1 MTNPLWVKRRFRGTS
16 GRVVAP
22 PAAMWGSSS
31 GATIWVRFDRWTDVE
46 ASGTLPAGEAE
57 VQEVFAAFYRA
68 HLPDV
73 YGYLLRLCA
82 GDRAQAEDLTQDVW
96 LALVEELRR
105 GRAERADVRWLIT
118 VARSRFIDAAR
129 RERRRQSKLELI
141 RREPVRDDQPT
152 SSQVLERL
160 DQLQP
165 LHRAVLVLRYVDD
178 LPVPEVAAAIGRKL
192 TPTHSLLARARA
204 ELRRISGGDLDG

>member
-1 MTNPLWVKRRFRGTS
+1 MD
-16 GRVVAP
+16 A
-22 PAAMWGSSS
+22 S
-31 GATIWVRFDRWTDVE
+31 GALR
-46 ASGTLPAGEAE
+46 GAGVDTPEL
-57 VQEVFAAFYRA
+57 FAAFYRA

-118 VARSRFIDAAR
+118 VARSRFIDMAR
-129 RERRRQSKLELI
+129 RERRRESKLELI
-141 RREPVRDDQPT
+141 RREPIRDPEPT
-152 SSQVLERL
+152 SGEVLDRL
-160 DQLQP
+160 GQLQP

-178 LPVPEVAAAIGRKL
+178 LPVSEVAAVIGRKL
-192 TPTHSLLARARA
+192 TPTNSLLARARA
-204 ELRRISGGDLDG
+204 ELRRVSGGDLDG

>member
-1 MTNPLWVKRRFRGTS
+1 MRRFPG
-16 GRVVAP
+16 GPIVGGFV
-22 PAAMWGSSS
+22 
-31 GATIWVRFDRWTDVE
+31 D
-46 ASGTLPAGEAE
+46 ASETLPKARVDTPEG
-57 VQEVFAAFYRA
+57 FAAFYRA

-73 YGYLLRLCA
+73 YGYVLRLCA

-105 GRAERADVRWLIT
+105 GRTERADIRWLIT

-129 RERRRQSKLELI
+129 REQRRQSKLELI
-141 RREPVRDDQPT
+141 RRERTDDDEPT
-152 SSQVLERL
+152 SSDVL
-160 DQLQP
+160 DQLDRLRP

-178 LPVPEVAAAIGRKL
+178 LPVPEVAAAIGRNL

-204 ELRRISGGDLDG
+204 ELRRVSGGDTDG